1 MVMTHIDVRYLA
13 VTLKIRT
20 HGRRIVRRSHVN
32 VDIFDRSHHGHVLSL
47 DTMEILD
54 TFIHLYSFIYTDTL
68 WNTLVYFGTFNIMD
82 NKNDSSD
89 QTLNHVD
96 GSNETIHLLMTVI
109 VMDDSSEN
117 ETDEEEEVEKN
128 EKKEEEAEDQ
138 DQDKQKQRKHISA
151 PVLNVQQVTPNRAE
165 RAHEHR
171 TDAVTFLKPAS
182 TLTPAPIPSDL
193 FPPPQLPDV
202 ENELQIATQID
213 IILANTSPML
223 DHIPI
228 SLSPPTSPLPELDLT
243 IDIME
248 CFQNTDTVEA
258 LEERLLKELPDLTD
272 SDLESMLSVLS
283 F

>member
-1 MVMTHIDVRYLA
+1 
-13 VTLKIRT
+13 
-20 HGRRIVRRSHVN
+20 
-32 VDIFDRSHHGHVLSL
+32 
-47 DTMEILD
+47 
-54 TFIHLYSFIYTDTL
+54 
-68 WNTLVYFGTFNIMD
+68 MD

-117 ETDEEEEVEKN
+117 ETEEEEEVEKN

-138 DQDKQKQRKHISA
+138 DQEQDKQKQRKHISA